1 MMTINLLLQ
10 PFHDEYDHVAARST
24 GREKRQQPTAAQQ
37 QQCLPPLLERR
48 RDAQWADNT
57 HKLYAH
63 THKHK
68 NKTKS
73 LISYTKGYK

>member
-1 MMTINLLLQ
+1 MMTMNLLLPVQ

-48 RDAQWADNT
+48 RDAQ
-57 HKLYAH
+57 
-63 THKHK
+63 
-68 NKTKS
+68 
-73 LISYTKGYK
+73 